1 MVWWVLALAVLTIL
15 SYLTDVGVIF
25 FPQNLKIPGLNASL
39 LSILLLLCMVGILG
53 RMLWMA
59 KRAEKE
65 SFIRQIAELED
76 RIKSLL
82 KKGEEKL

>member
-15 SYLTDVGVIF
+15 SYLSDVGAIAF
-25 FPQNLKIPGLNASL
+25 LQNLKIPGLNASL
-39 LSILLLLCMVGILG
+39 LSVLLLLCMIGILG

-65 SFIRQIAELED
+65 SLSQKIGELED
-76 RIKSLL
+76 KIKTMQE
-82 KKGEEKL
+82 KRGE